1 VPAAFFAVPD
11 VVDFFAVEAFVPDF
25 EPDDDFEGAFA
36 GLLADFV
43 PVDFVPVDFVAV
55 DLEPVDF
62 DAADVD
68 RDFVVEL
75 DDFELLLLDRLRL
88 GLSSPIG
95 SALPTAF
102 TAPPAAPPTAPP
114 TVPAI
119 LPAVRPTCL
128 TTFPGSGM

>member
-1 VPAAFFAVPD
+1 MPVAFFAAPE

-25 EPDDDFEGAFA
+25 EPDDDFEEALA
-36 GLLADFV
+36 GLF
-43 PVDFVPVDFVAV
+43 VDFVPVDFAPV
-55 DLEPVDF
+55 DFVPGDF

-75 DDFELLLLDRLRL
+75 DFELLLLDRLRL
-88 GLSSPIG
+88 GLSSPMG
-95 SALPTAF
+95 NALPTAF
-102 TAPPAAPPTAPP
+102 TAPPAAPP

>member
-25 EPDDDFEGAFA
+25 EPDDDFEDALA
-36 GLLADFV
+36 GLFADFV
-43 PVDFVPVDFVAV
+43 PVDFVPVDFV
-55 DLEPVDF
+55 PVDF

-68 RDFVVEL
+68 LDFVVEL

-88 GLSSPIG
+88 GLSSPNG
-95 SALPTAF
+95 RALPTAF
-102 TAPPAAPPTAPP
+102 TAPPAAPPTL
-114 TVPAI
+114 PAI
-119 LPAVRPTCL
+119 LPAVRPACL

>member
-1 VPAAFFAVPD
+1 VPGAFFAVPD

-25 EPDDDFEGAFA
+25 EPDDDFEEALV
-36 GLLADFV
+36 GLFFDFV
-43 PVDFVPVDFVAV
+43 PVDFVPVDFV
-55 DLEPVDF
+55 PVGF
-62 DAADVD
+62 VPVAVD

-75 DDFELLLLDRLRL
+75 DFELLLLDRLRL

-95 SALPTAF
+95 NALPTAF